1 MTVTNVDGS
10 WEPVDPLGRP
20 LEPVIVTG
28 TGGVPIVA
36 WVTRNVDVAI
46 RKTRGQEPV
55 DYPAK
60 YGERRV

>member
-10 WEPVDPLGRP
+10 WEPVDTLGRP

-28 TGGVPIVA
+28 TGGVPMVA
-36 WVTRNVDVAI
+36 WVTRNVDAAI
-46 RKTRGQEPV
+46 RRAGGREPV